1 MIAVG
6 IRRCGDMQDIFGT
19 LIDLLVAFF
28 SGFYVAISPCLFPML
43 PLFLMRT
50 LQSEDSRRRRVL
62 VSSTLIMGIL
72 VSLAVFAAIAVFIG
86 LFLIQNHTVLQ
97 AILGGFI
104 VFFGILTISDTL
116 QTRLGVSSL
125 NLKTPPTNPTGLI
138 GVFSIGLGYSL
149 MAAPCAAPLLFGVFL
164 VFSTQT
170 NVLLL
175 LLMYVVASIGVA
187 IPYLTIAFV
196 TGEART
202 RMMTMTSENARK
214 LEIMIGALF
223 VIVGVILILPFFGVS
238 FY

>member
-1 MIAVG
+1 
-6 IRRCGDMQDIFGT
+6 MQDIFGT